1 MKTRVS
7 LEMTVGMAAA
17 VLTACLTAGLAAQV
31 PARAVA
37 LGPVSADPVSAT
49 VDKVFERWDRP
60 GSAGCAVGVGQR
72 GTANY
77 TQGYGMANLEFGVR
91 IRPDTIF
98 ETGSV
103 AKQFTAAAIALL
115 AQDGKL
121 SIDDPVRTYVP
132 ELPDFGTP
140 ILIRHFLN
148 HTSGIRSQW
157 PMLTLAGRPPGLA
170 VHTVD
175 EILDLVSHYKEL
187 NFKPGDEYLYNNTA
201 FTLLGVIVQRVS
213 GKTLNEFSQ
222 ERMFKPLGM
231 TRTQWREDFTKI
243 VEDRAT
249 AYRLLPDGQF
259 RTSMPFT
266 NVIGNGGLLTTVG
279 DLLVWNENLDNP
291 RVGGRAMVDQLQ
303 SRGRLNDG
311 FVNEY
316 AQGLTVTDYRGVREV
331 SHGGST
337 AGYQTFLARFPDE
350 GLSVAVLCNA
360 TGTNPGAYAH
370 QIADALLAAKLKE
383 RPTLTS
389 VEVPAGALERMAG
402 LYRERSTD
410 AILRVTWDKEKQV
423 LRAGGQPLVPTGPGV
438 LSAPDGPRS
447 YSTDDGWP
455 ASAPPGRFVERDG
468 RSKPRLWEAERTFAP
483 TPAQVESFAG
493 DYYSDELGVTYTVYV
508 EGDLLKVRFRP
519 ARRFTLTPV
528 FADAFEGDG
537 NTIRFTRNASGTIDG
552 LLISA
557 GRVRHVRFVR
567 R

>member
-1 MKTRVS
+1 MKTRTS

-37 LGPVSADPVSAT
+37 LGPASADPVSAT
-49 VDKVFERWDRP
+49 VDKIFERWDRP

-103 AKQFTAAAIALL
+103 AKQFTAAAIAPL

-121 SIDDPVRTYVP
+121 SIDDPVRKYVP

-157 PMLTLAGRPPGLA
+157 PMLTLSGRPPGLA

-175 EILDLVSHYKEL
+175 EILDLVSHYNEL

-213 GKTLNEFSQ
+213 GKALNEFSQ
-222 ERMFKPLGM
+222 ERLFKPLGM
-231 TRTQWREDFTKI
+231 IRTQWRDDFTTI

-259 RTSMPFT
+259 RTNMPFT

-291 RVGGRAMVDQLQ
+291 RVGGRALVDQLQ
-303 SRGRLNDG
+303 TRGRLNDG

-316 AQGLTVTDYRGVREV
+316 AQGLTVTDYRGVREI

-350 GLSVAVLCNA
+350 GLSVAVLCNT

-370 QIADALLAAKLKE
+370 QIADALLAGKLKE

-402 LYRERSTD
+402 LYRERLTD
-410 AILRVTWDKEKQV
+410 AILRVTWDKGKQV
-423 LRAGGQPLVPTGPGV
+423 LRAGGQLLVPTGPGV

-455 ASAPPGRFVERDG
+455 ASAPPGRLVERDG
-468 RSKPRLWEAERTFAP
+468 RSKPRLWEAEQPFAP
-483 TPAQVESFAG
+483 TVAQLAAFAG
-493 DYYSDELGVTYTVYV
+493 DYVSDELGVIYTVYV

-528 FADAFEGDG
+528 FADAFEGGGD
-537 NTIRFTRNASGTIDG
+537 TLRFTRNASGAIDC